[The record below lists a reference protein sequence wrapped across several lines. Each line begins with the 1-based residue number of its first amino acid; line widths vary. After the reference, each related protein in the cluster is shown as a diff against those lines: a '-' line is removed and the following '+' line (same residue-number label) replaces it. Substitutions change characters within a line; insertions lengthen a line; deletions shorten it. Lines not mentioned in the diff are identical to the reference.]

1 MGMIINPYAFGAA
14 YDADAQAFF
23 TAAGITDNTQKTAV
37 NQLVVDLKGYGIW
50 TKLLACYPFIG
61 GTASTHKWNLKNP
74 LDTDAAFRLVFNG
87 GWTHSSTGVLP
98 NGTNGYADTK
108 LVPNTSLTFNNT
120 HLSLYSRTNVV
131 TNAWNGAS
139 NSYLP
144 IFAMMLRSSD
154 NPNLVYF
161 DGYDY
166 SAHRISA
173 TNTDSRGLFI
183 ASITSSTSQK
193 IIKNGSVLV
202 TNTTAQT
209 QSALPSYS
217 MYLGNRNDAGTI
229 TGTYDNK
236 EIAFA
241 SIGDGLNDTE
251 SSNLYTAVQAF
262 QTTLS
267 RNV

>member
-1 MGMIINPYAFGAA
+1 MGFIINPYAFGVAG
-14 YDADAQAFF
+14 DADANAFI
-23 TAAGITDNTQKTAV
+23 TAAGITDSTQKSAIQT
-37 NQLVVDLKGYGIW
+37 LVTDLKGYGIW
-50 TKLLACYPFIG
+50 TKMKALYPFVG
-61 GTASTHKWNLKNP
+61 GTSTTHKYNLKDP
-74 LDTDAAFRLVFNG
+74 QDTDGAFRLVFSG
-87 GWTHSSTGVLP
+87 GGTHSSTGWLP
-98 NGTNGYADTK
+98 NGTNGFADTK
-108 LVPNTSLTFNNT
+108 LVPNASLTFNNT

-166 SAHRISA
+166 SAHRIYA

-183 ASITSSTSQK
+183 ANITSSTSQK

-217 MYLGNRNDAGTI
+217 MYLGNRNDAGVI

-236 EIAFA
+236 ELAFA

-251 SSNLYTAVQAF
+251 ASNFYTAVQAF
-262 QTTLS
+262 QTTLG